1 MKFAYAVLLSLVYV
15 VLLLGLYA
23 VHVRFLPVDVVLYS
37 ALQDALAALVV
48 LVAAVVA
55 LRRLLPFN
63 SFETMLLVVVWFLGG
78 YAFAISVPTVL
89 DRSLSF
95 YILEK
100 LEQRGGGIRRDAIG
114 RMFAEEY
121 LPEYRLVDVRLTEQV
136 ESGTVVIE
144 DGCVK
149 LTSHGARLAAVS
161 RFFRTHLLAR
171 KRLLADG
178 YTDALIDPFK
188 NSPKGRIGYECG

>member
-1 MKFAYAVLLSLVYV
+1 MKLAYAVLLSLVYV
-15 VLLLGLYA
+15 VLLLGFYA

-37 ALQDALAALVV
+37 AVQDALAALTV
-48 LVAAVVA
+48 LVALVVA
-55 LRRLLPFN
+55 LRRFLPFTG
-63 SFETMLLVVVWFLGG
+63 FEALLLVVVWFLGG

-114 RMFAEEY
+114 QVFTEEY
-121 LPEYRLVDVRLTEQV
+121 LPEYRLVDVRLTEQL

-144 DGCVK
+144 GGCVK
-149 LTSHGARLAAVS
+149 LTAHGKRLAAAS
-161 RFFRTHLLAR
+161 RFFRSHLLPR
-171 KRLLADG
+171 KRLLAG
-178 YTDALIDPFK
+178 AYTDALIDPFK

>member
-48 LVAAVVA
+48 LVAAVAA